1 MAAPTMRGYLV
12 VTVAEASGRNKEED
26 DVWDSGF
33 YEGYVKVEVRGPDVP
48 TCKSSSS
55 IKRVLSGQISWQEDI
70 VCEVL
75 EGANELRVMLCKQK
89 RNSKTGAIGQSVVAA
104 CGIYVEDILD
114 AVPIDKYFEMFKPK
128 NGGDGGFIRV
138 AMNFSTESPD
148 DAADTD
154 AAPYLPS
161 TEFKSYSKEYNA
173 TSAHGRDIEQD
184 SSDDEANQD
193 DPVDDDPIDSDDDDD
208 LIDSTRRIKNT
219 HSVNRS
225 DPADSIDAID
235 GDHSI
240 GNRRPIDTKP
250 PIESKRPTDS
260 KRQTE
265 SKPEDDVYTAEKYVA
280 ASETSD
286 ERRGGNLLKILIGG
300 AVAVGLVLT
309 QRRQ

>member
-1 MAAPTMRGYLV
+1 MAAPTVRGYLI

-75 EGANELRVMLCKQK
+75 EGSNELRVMLCKQK
-89 RNSKTGAIGQSVVAA
+89 RNSKTGAIGQSVIAA

-138 AMNFSTESPD
+138 AMNFSTEPPD

-161 TEFKSYSKEYNA
+161 TEFKSYSKEYTA
-173 TSAHGRDIEQD
+173 SSAHGRDIEQD
-184 SSDDEANQD
+184 SSDVEAYQD

-219 HSVNRS
+219 HSVSRS
-225 DPADSIDAID
+225 DPADSNDAID
-235 GDHSI
+235 SDVPVD
-240 GNRRPIDTKP
+240 NKP
-250 PIESKRPTDS
+250 LIESKRPTDS

-265 SKPEDDVYTAEKYVA
+265 NKPEDDVYTAEKHVA
-280 ASETSD
+280 ASDACD

-309 QRRQ
+309 KRRH